1 MHAKRPLRVV
11 ELQHALVTDE
21 LCSNTTAVELD
32 AIDMILGACA
42 NLLVTSDYR
51 EDGIIRPIY
60 YSVQEFFRNPPNGVL
75 EGSCMET
82 LIDGFHLHTQ
92 LTITCLSHLQFRI
105 IEGPCTSEFLLD
117 DRLYSNS
124 FVWYASCSFDHHILH
139 CGHLSDE
146 LYRQTSILL
155 ERESLLLAAVLHLMA
170 VGHSG
175 RCPQEPGP
183 RRDFD
188 SCHSLASVSDMIYA
202 TELYNVP

>member
-1 MHAKRPLRVV
+1 LDALPLGLDATYIQALNQIKTHPGYMKAPALRTFMWVIHAKRPLRVV

-117 DRLYSNS
+117 DRLYSIP
-124 FVWYASCSFDHHILH
+124 FVWYASC
-139 CGHLSDE
+139 
-146 LYRQTSILL
+146 
-155 ERESLLLAAVLHLMA
+155 
-170 VGHSG
+170 
-175 RCPQEPGP
+175 
-183 RRDFD
+183 
-188 SCHSLASVSDMIYA
+188 
-202 TELYNVP
+202 